1 MCYQLNL
8 KLKTQNN
15 KFYPTI
21 SFEACNLLVAVD
33 QTVYEGGE
41 GFPENLKT
49 DDDLLRQRVTFILA
63 KCFTDLD
70 MLKVE
75 TYVDGLNDIFT
86 STILESPPHHQIYF
100 RCIFLENI
108 HNSDE
113 NKTNSPVREIC
124 DDLLMIFRFDT
135 FI

>member
-63 KCFTDLD
+63 KCFTDL
-70 MLKVE
+70 E
-75 TYVDGLNDIFT
+75 YAEG
-86 STILESPPHHQIYF
+86 
-100 RCIFLENI
+100 
-108 HNSDE
+108 
-113 NKTNSPVREIC
+113 
-124 DDLLMIFRFDT
+124 
-135 FI
+135 